1 MEGIIM
7 KLHDQIAKTAHEL
20 YEKSGCLPGR
30 DLENW
35 IEAEKIVK
43 RSLNGGQSHKK
54 QSGGSGEEPIKKT
67 APAVVK
73 KAAEPKK
80 AKKPKKAPAKTA
92 SKMKKTV

>member
-7 KLHDQIAKTAHEL
+7 KLHDQIARTAHEL

-35 IEAEKIVK
+35 TEAEKIV
-43 RSLNGGQSHKK
+43 RRGLNGGQGHTK
-54 QSGGSGEEPIKKT
+54 QSEECDEEPVKKA

-80 AKKPKKAPAKTA
+80 AAKPKKAPAKKA
-92 SKMKKTV
+92 SKAKKTV

>member
-7 KLHDQIAKTAHEL
+7 NLHDEIARIAHEL
-20 YEKSGCLPGR
+20 YEKSGWIPGR

-43 RSLNGGQSHKK
+43 SRLKGEQSRKK
-54 QSGGSGEEPIKKT
+54 QSEENVAEPIKK
-67 APAVVK
+67 ADPADAKKVLEPK

-80 AKKPKKAPAKTA
+80 APAKRTA
-92 SKMKKTV
+92 KTKKTV